1 MFRLQKLSILSG
13 HCPFI
18 ILNAPKELS
27 LEFLI
32 AEIVEAIERYCAE
45 TEKGLS
51 RQEGVAACLV
61 HGPHAGH

>member
-1 MFRLQKLSILSG
+1 MFRLHRLSILPG
-13 HCPFI
+13 FCPFI
-18 ILNAPKELS
+18 VLNAPEELS

-51 RQEGVAACLV
+51 RQEGVTACLV